1 MLKRIT
7 PKDYKGCLFSGEE
20 QTRTVNLTRSH
31 HHHVYV
37 EEVNEVALS
46 ANDDKRMI
54 LQDGKLTLAV
64 GHYEVNKGQS

>member
-1 MLKRIT
+1 M
-7 PKDYKGCLFSGEE
+7 
-20 QTRTVNLTRSH
+20 NLTRSH